1 MLGVTR
7 GFSSRHATR
16 DEPPRRTTG
25 AADVAPGPARPDVP
39 HDPESPA
46 AESGEPG
53 DDGVPAAGKHA
64 ADPAGPDPGEA
75 AATAGP
81 AERDHNDPDP
91 RAVAERERVW
101 AQTFAVL
108 TSTPRWVRAL
118 GRGVLREWGLDPIVE
133 TVELVLSE
141 LVTNAVKISDDGGA
155 VRVVVRA
162 GGGRVRVEVGDGS
175 TGRPRISEPEP
186 DAEGGRGLLLV
197 AAVGAGWGTYPVHR
211 TPGGPPAGKVVWC
224 EISIP
229 GD

>member
-1 MLGVTR
+1 MLGVSR

-25 AADVAPGPARPDVP
+25 AADRAPGATRPDP

-46 AESGEPG
+46 APDGPG
-53 DDGVPAAGKHA
+53 DGGVPAAGKHA
-64 ADPAGPDPGEA
+64 AAPAGPEQSGPDPG
-75 AATAGP
+75 
-81 AERDHNDPDP
+81 P
-91 RAVAERERVW
+91 RAADTRERVW
-101 AQTFAVL
+101 AQTFTVL

-118 GRGVLREWGLDPIVE
+118 GRGVLREWGLDTVVE

-141 LVTNAVKISDDGGA
+141 LVTNAVKMSDHGAA

-162 GGGRVRVEVGDGS
+162 GGGRVRIEVGDGS
-175 TGRPRISEPEP
+175 AGRPRVDEPEP

-197 AAVGAGWGTYPVHR
+197 AAVGAGWGTYPLHR
-211 TPGGPPAGKVVWC
+211 TPGGPPTGKVVWC